1 MGTTNTIRRSQKPLK
16 VKQNM
21 TKRERIPY
29 NKSRCLSCQQT
40 IATTTFYLLTKM
52 SPFQYSVCWKV
63 GNPVSHKVD
72 KPQKGYKKS

>member
-1 MGTTNTIRRSQKPLK
+1 MGTNTIRRSQKPLK

-21 TKRERIPY
+21 TKRECIPS

-52 SPFQYSVCWKV
+52 SPFQCSVCWKV
-63 GNPVSHKVD
+63 ENPVSHKVD